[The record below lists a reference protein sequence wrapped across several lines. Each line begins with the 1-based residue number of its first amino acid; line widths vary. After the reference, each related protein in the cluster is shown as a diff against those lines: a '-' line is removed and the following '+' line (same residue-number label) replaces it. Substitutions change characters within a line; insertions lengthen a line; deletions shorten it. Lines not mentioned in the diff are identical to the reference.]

1 MDTQNQAP
9 ESTKHGL
16 WENKRSRLLIILL
29 VLGSLIA
36 GVVFFYP
43 RTVAKEPVI
52 EKKEPAFHRD
62 EPAKDQILQDDYK
75 QKVHEMLDSGKNVRE
90 VSRETG
96 LRKDVVRK
104 IKKGKE

>member
-1 MDTQNQAP
+1 MDTEGQIP
-9 ESTKHGL
+9 EKQKPGL
-16 WENKRSRLLIILL
+16 WGNKKSRLLIILL

-36 GVVFFYP
+36 AIVFFFP
-43 RTVAKEPVI
+43 RTAAKDTGGERKEPL
-52 EKKEPAFHRD
+52 FHRD
-62 EPAKDQILQDDYK
+62 EPVKEQILQEDYK
-75 QKVHEMLDSGKNVRE
+75 EKVHEMLDSGKNIGE